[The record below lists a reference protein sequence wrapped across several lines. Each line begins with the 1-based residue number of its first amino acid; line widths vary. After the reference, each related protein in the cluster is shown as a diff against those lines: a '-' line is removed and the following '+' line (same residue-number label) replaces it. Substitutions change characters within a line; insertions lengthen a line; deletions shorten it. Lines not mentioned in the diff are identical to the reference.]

1 VSASAVAILR
11 RQLREKFP
19 QAMAARPKTQDVDE
33 EESCV
38 VREEV
43 SFGVGQDACLSSSFG
58 LPHPTPPRATPA
70 SQQWHGKAQ
79 APRPDPFRSPLANAG
94 ETPALLGEF
103 PAGAISEVVAAGPG
117 AGLALVIAELL
128 GEPTEVCPHP
138 EMALVDGADGF
149 DPASFSA
156 PACARLLWVR
166 CHSALEMVK
175 AAELLVR
182 DGNLPLVLLD
192 ATGLDR
198 RELLALPVSV
208 WWRLK
213 QGAEQGGCR
222 LVVLVQQRLV
232 AAARIRLSWS
242 AELELVDFDERRED
256 LWFRLRREP
265 VRRQQMT

>member
-1 VSASAVAILR
+1 MPA
-11 RQLREKFP
+11 P
-19 QAMAARPKTQDVDE
+19 P
-33 EESCV
+33 V
-38 VREEV
+38 VRA
-43 SFGVGQDACLSSSFG
+43 FC
-58 LPHPTPPRATPA
+58 
-70 SQQWHGKAQ
+70 
-79 APRPDPFRSPLANAG
+79 PRPGFTIPSANRTGLG
-94 ETPALLGEF
+94 ETPALLEEF

-117 AGLALVIAELL
+117 AGLGLVIAGLL
-128 GEPTEVCPHP
+128 GEPTEVCTHP